1 MRRPTLRHR
10 LEHLGYRLGLSVLH
24 LLPEGLALRLG
35 EALGWVAG
43 VVLGIRR
50 GTVRAHL
57 RQAFPQQS
65 EAWRHRVARAS
76 FRHLGRESVATFLVG
91 RMSREEVLERTE
103 IQGLSALQEAIER
116 GGGAVLIT
124 SHFGNWEI
132 AGAALAAR
140 GIPLDVVAQRQRNPL
155 FDADLTETR
164 TRLGMSVIPRGEA
177 PKEVLRS
184 LRRGRA
190 VAIVWD
196 QNVRRGGIFVE
207 FLGKK
212 ASTARGPAI
221 FPLRTGCP
229 VFQGVNRRVEG
240 RSSRYRLEIV
250 PVELAPTGELEEDVL
265 RLTEAYTR
273 YLEGEVIRT
282 PDQYFWQHRRWKTR
296 PPGE

>member
-10 LEHLGYRLGLSVLH
+10 LEHLGYRLGLGVLG

-35 EALGWVAG
+35 EGMGWVAG

-50 GTVRAHL
+50 RTVRAHL
-57 RQAFPQQS
+57 RQAFPQES
-65 EAWRHRVARAS
+65 EAWRRRVARAS
-76 FRHLGRESVATFLVG
+76 FRHLGREALATFLLG
-91 RMSREEVLERTE
+91 RLSREEILERIE
-103 IQGLSALQEAIER
+103 IPGFEALQEAIEV
-116 GGGAVLIT
+116 GGGAVLLT
-124 SHFGNWEI
+124 PHFGNWEV
-132 AGAALAAR
+132 AGAGLAAR

-155 FDADLTETR
+155 FDADLNETR
-164 TRLGMSVIPRGEA
+164 RRLGMSVILRGEA

-207 FLGKK
+207 FLGKT

-229 VFQGVNRRVEG
+229 VFQGVNRRTEG
-240 RSSRYRLEIV
+240 YPSRYRLEVV
-250 PVELAPTGELEEDVL
+250 PVAHTPTGNMEDDV
-265 RLTEAYTR
+265 RSLTETYTR
-273 YLEGEVIRT
+273 YLEKEIIRT
-282 PDQYFWQHRRWKTR
+282 PEQYFWQHRRWKTR